1 MFDNFVPS
9 VADNLEQS
17 LRTFTDSARTLPATG
32 VMALLFSVGL
42 TMWSV
47 EKAFN
52 RIWRVPMVKPK
63 LLRFLTYWGLLTAG
77 SLCVVSL
84 LALNSALS
92 VYINLADYTPGYLD
106 GVGLMLA
113 PVLIEFIG
121 FSAAYWLIPHRSV
134 SLRYALTGG
143 VIATILFELLK
154 WLFAIYLQSVSFRHI
169 YGAMAVVP
177 ITLVWLYAV
186 WLVVLFGASL
196 TASLASFRYRPKAV
210 RAAKGLDFYWVLRLV
225 VRFQQ
230 ARTQRTRLTFN
241 SLSLLE
247 PNIAEPMITLLA
259 FGYGLGSLLQ
269 QIEGVPYIEYL
280 ASGSI
285 CMSVM
290 MAASFES
297 LYSAFSRMHVQKTWE
312 SLLNTP
318 LELDDIVLAEMLWA
332 ASKAM
337 ISGLAILLV
346 LFALGIGLHPT
357 TLLVPPLLLI
367 IGVCF
372 ASIALIVNAI
382 AKAYDFFTYYF
393 TLVLTPMIFLS
404 GVYYPASQLPS
415 WLQSVASIL
424 PLGAA
429 VRLVRPLLLGGL
441 PEDPIRDLAILLA
454 YIVVGFYL
462 ATVLTRRRLLK

>member
-1 MFDNFVPS
+1 MSALHYRLPG
-9 VADNLEQS
+9 LS
-17 LRTFTDSARTLPATG
+17 LRFIP
-32 VMALLFSVGL
+32 V
-42 TMWSV
+42 
-47 EKAFN
+47 
-52 RIWRVPMVKPK
+52 WR
-63 LLRFLTYWGLLTAG
+63 R
-77 SLCVVSL
+77 
-84 LALNSALS
+84 
-92 VYINLADYTPGYLD
+92 NL
-106 GVGLMLA
+106 
-113 PVLIEFIG
+113 
-121 FSAAYWLIPHRSV
+121 
-134 SLRYALTGG
+134 
-143 VIATILFELLK
+143 
-154 WLFAIYLQSVSFRHI
+154 
-169 YGAMAVVP
+169 
-177 ITLVWLYAV
+177 LVWRKLAV
-186 WLVVLFGASL
+186 AS
-196 TASLASFRYRPKAV
+196 V
-210 RAAKGLDFYWVLRLV
+210 IG
-225 VRFQQ
+225 
-230 ARTQRTRLTFN
+230 
-241 SLSLLE
+241 
-247 PNIAEPMITLLA
+247 NIAEPMITLLA

-346 LFALGIGLHPT
+346 LFTLGIGLHPT

-404 GVYYPASQLPS
+404 GVYYPASQLPG

-429 VRLVRPLLLGGL
+429 VRLVRPLLLGST
-441 PEDPIRDLAILLA
+441 PEDPFRDLVILLA